1 MQNGKEIISILG
13 KPNNLLT
20 FVWYVSMS
28 GVIFGLLKNPIFDNK
43 LYDYLI
49 PFGVFVVMAVVGI
62 LLSIRAKKENREL
75 DIERGIREKDLEDHK
90 TILATNLEKEKAML
104 EKDKERNVVIGEAT
118 QKIREWI
125 ANPPQETE
133 TRKYPFNYGVELE
146 YKVTPTG
153 VKSAILHVEGR
164 PAKRYRLN

>member
-28 GVIFGLLKNPIFDNK
+28 SVIFGLLKNPIFDNK

-49 PFGVFVVMAVVGI
+49 PFGVFVVMAIVGI
-62 LLSIRAKKENREL
+62 LFSIRAKKENREL
-75 DIERGIREKDLEDHK
+75 EIERGLLEKDMEDHK
-90 TILATNLEKEKAML
+90 AMLANNSEKEKAML
-104 EKDKERNVVIGEAT
+104 EKDKERELVIGEVT

-125 ANPPQETE
+125 ANPPQDTQK
-133 TRKYPFNYGVELE
+133 RKYPFNYGVELE

-153 VKSAILHVEGR
+153 IKSAILHVEGR
-164 PAKRYRLN
+164 PPERYRLN